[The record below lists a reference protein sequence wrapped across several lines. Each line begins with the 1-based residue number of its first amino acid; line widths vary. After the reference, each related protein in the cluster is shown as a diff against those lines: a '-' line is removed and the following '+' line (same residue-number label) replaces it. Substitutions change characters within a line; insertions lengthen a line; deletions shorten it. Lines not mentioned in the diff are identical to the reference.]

1 MPNFIQQFQRRMPL
15 GWLQL
20 TQSKTQLLVAL
31 SGVAFADVLMLIQLG
46 FQGALQSSGVVL
58 HTKLNGD
65 IFIMSSRAISI
76 SEMST
81 FPRRRLYQAMDITGV
96 KSVEAMYVS
105 PIVWR
110 NPQTREQKRLLIVGF
125 NPDKPPL
132 NFPEVN
138 SQLDLIKRPDTILF
152 DRKTRGTYG
161 QIISEVEAGKNV
173 TTEVSRRTIS
183 IVGLFSIGST
193 FGADG
198 HLMTSQDNFL
208 RLFPRQLQT
217 DVNIGSIEVAP
228 GYDPKQVVEQLRA
241 YLPKEDIKVL
251 TKEEYI
257 AAELAYWNQQTPI
270 GVIFNLGVTM
280 GFIVGIII
288 VYQVLSTDVNSH
300 IREYATFKAIG
311 YSNTYLL
318 GIVFEE
324 ALILAVL
331 GFVPGLVMSM
341 GLYQLVRN
349 ASNLQLAMTV
359 ARAVQVL
366 ILTLIMC
373 MLSGAIATRKVQA
386 ADPADMF

>member
-1 MPNFIQQFQRRMPL
+1 MPNLIQQLQRRMPL

-20 TQSKTQLLVAL
+20 TQSKVQLVVAL

-46 FQGALQSSGVVL
+46 FQGVIESRGVVL
-58 HTKLNGD
+58 HTKLNAD
-65 IFIMSSRAISI
+65 IFIMSRRALNI
-76 SEMST
+76 SEIYT

-96 KSVEAMYVS
+96 QSADAIYIS

-110 NPQTREQKRLLIVGF
+110 NPQTREQKKLLMVGF
-125 NPDKPPL
+125 NVDRPPL

-138 SQLDLIKRPDTILF
+138 SQVDLIKLPDTVLF
-152 DRKTRGTYG
+152 DRQTTGKYD
-161 QIISEVEAGKNV
+161 QIISEVGAGKTV
-173 TTEVSRRTIS
+173 TTEIGKRTVSIA
-183 IVGLFSIGST
+183 GLFSIGSS

-198 HLMTSQDNFL
+198 YLMTSQDNFL
-208 RLFPRQLQT
+208 RLFPIQSQT
-217 DVNIGSIEVAP
+217 SISLGSVKVKP

-241 YLPKEDIKVL
+241 YLPSDEVKIL
-251 TKEEYI
+251 TKQEYI
-257 AAELAYWNQQTPI
+257 TAEVSYWNNQSPTGI
-270 GVIFNLGVTM
+270 IFNLGVIM

-324 ALILAVL
+324 ALILAIF
-331 GFVPGLVMSM
+331 GFVPGFVISL
-341 GLYQLVRN
+341 GFYQLVSF
-349 ASNLQLAMTV
+349 ATGLPIAMTFF
-359 ARAVQVL
+359 RAVQVL
-366 ILTLIMC
+366 TLTLIMC

>member
-1 MPNFIQQFQRRMPL
+1 MANFIQQLQRRMPL

-20 TQSKTQLLVAL
+20 TQNKTQLLVAL

-58 HTKLNGD
+58 HTNLNGD
-65 IFIMSSRAISI
+65 IFIMSSRAVNI

-81 FPRRRLYQAMDITGV
+81 FPRRKLYQAMDITGV
-96 KSVEAMYVS
+96 KSVEAIYVS
-105 PIVWR
+105 AIVWR

-138 SQLDLIKRPDTILF
+138 SQLDVIKRPDTILF
-152 DRKTRGTYG
+152 DRQTKGTYG
-161 QIISEVEAGKNV
+161 QVISQVEAGKFP

-183 IVGLFSIGST
+183 IGGLFSIGST

-208 RLFPRQLQT
+208 RLFPRQSQT
-217 DVNIGSIEVAP
+217 GVNIGSIELEP

-241 YLPKEDIKVL
+241 YLSKEDIKVL

-257 AAELAYWNQQTPI
+257 AAELAYWNRQTPI

-300 IREYATFKAIG
+300 LREYATFKAIG

-324 ALILAVL
+324 ALILAIL
-331 GFVPGLVMSM
+331 GFVPSLVMSM
-341 GLYQLVRN
+341 GLYQLVRT
-349 ASNLQLAMTV
+349 ATNLPLAMTV

>member
-1 MPNFIQQFQRRMPL
+1 MPNLIQQLQRRMPL

-20 TQSKTQLLVAL
+20 TQSKVQLVVAL

-46 FQGALQSSGVVL
+46 FQGVIESRGVVL
-58 HTKLNGD
+58 HTKLNAD
-65 IFIMSSRAISI
+65 IFIMSRRALNI
-76 SEMST
+76 SEIYT

-96 KSVEAMYVS
+96 QSADAIYIS

-110 NPQTREQKRLLIVGF
+110 NPQTREQKKLLMVGF
-125 NPDKPPL
+125 NVDRPPL
-132 NFPEVN
+132 DFPEVN
-138 SQLDLIKRPDTILF
+138 SQVELIKLPDTVLF
-152 DRKTRGTYG
+152 DRQTTGKYDR
-161 QIISEVEAGKNV
+161 IISEVGAGKTV
-173 TTEVSRRTIS
+173 TTEVGKRTVS
-183 IVGLFSIGST
+183 IAGLFSIGSS

-198 HLMTSQDNFL
+198 YLMTSQDNFL
-208 RLFPRQLQT
+208 RLFPIQSQT
-217 DVNIGSIEVAP
+217 SISLGSVKVKP

-241 YLPKEDIKVL
+241 YLPSDEVKVL
-251 TKEEYI
+251 TKQEYI
-257 AAELAYWNQQTPI
+257 TAEVSYWNNQSPTGI
-270 GVIFNLGVTM
+270 IFNLGVIM

-324 ALILAVL
+324 ALILAIF
-331 GFVPGLVMSM
+331 GFVPGFVISL
-341 GLYQLVRN
+341 GFYQLVSV
-349 ASNLQLAMTV
+349 ATGLPIAMTFF
-359 ARAVQVL
+359 RAVQVL
-366 ILTLIMC
+366 TLTLIMC